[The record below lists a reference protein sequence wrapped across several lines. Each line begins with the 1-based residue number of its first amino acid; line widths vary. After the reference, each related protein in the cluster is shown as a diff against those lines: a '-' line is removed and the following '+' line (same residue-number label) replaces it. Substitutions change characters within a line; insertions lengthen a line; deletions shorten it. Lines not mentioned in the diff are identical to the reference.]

1 MSAQGTNEVNQAKF
15 VKPKSQ
21 EPRKKFGTGDGGRGR
36 QDKPHNSKFKYDNN
50 SRPKFDGGKQGG
62 ARRDQG
68 NSGYQMRFMKDKD
81 DDEADNGRRS
91 KPMRPKENK
100 QQTIQQPDKTRTQL
114 RFEKEQKTV
123 KKKQAG
129 NKKKES
135 SRPQVRVKRAN
146 NINYTKEYLNGA
158 FDYYE
163 DYYE

>member
-21 EPRKKFGTGDGGRGR
+21 ETRKKFGTGDGGKGR
-36 QDKPHNSKFKYDNN
+36 QDKPHNSKFKYDNS
-50 SRPKFDGGKQGG
+50 SRPKFDGGRQGG
-62 ARRDQG
+62 VKRDQG
-68 NSGYQMRFMKDKD
+68 NNGYQMRFMKDKD

-100 QQTIQQPDKTRTQL
+100 QQTIQLDKTRTQL

-135 SRPQVRVKRAN
+135 SRPQVKVKRAN

-158 FDYYE
+158 FDDYE